1 MTEDAS
7 FGRFL
12 ERALPEDVRRVATGG
27 IAAVVRDGSVVAAH
41 PFGEPRLDGGS
52 TARGSV
58 FRVASITKSFLAAT
72 ALSLRDEGRLDLH
85 APLTAYLPDLSAAR
99 LRGAPVEI
107 ALDDL
112 LSNRSGLPEDNPW
125 GDEHLGATREEI
137 GALVAAGLQ
146 LSAAPGARYQYSNV
160 GMSLVGRAIEAVEGR
175 PVEQV
180 VSERILAPLGLTD
193 TRWYAA
199 SFPAGADLAAGFR
212 TFDDGAT
219 FAPEPYVGSGALACI
234 GSLFSTVDDIGRW
247 VGFLASAFDDAGTT
261 GPSGADAV
269 LSRRSR
275 REMQRVHTVNPARI
289 ARFGGRPLLATGYG
303 YGLVVE
309 HDEVHG
315 MTAGHSGGLPGFA
328 AHMRWHPASRL
339 GVVAFGNS
347 DAFPAWQ
354 VTASALDALLSARD
368 VPSAEDLVWPQT
380 TRAASVIDETIRRA
394 VSFADLPVPLARNV
408 LRDIPAKVRD
418 DRLRALVGR
427 FGAPLMDPPPLGTR
441 ILAAPE
447 ASTLR
452 WRIPTT
458 QGALVCTVHLMGL
471 STPIVQSI
479 DVSPET
485 AA

>member
-7 FGRFL
+7 FGSVL
-12 ERALPEDVRRVATGG
+12 EQALSEDVRRLAIGG
-27 IAAVVRDGSVVAAH
+27 IAAVVRDGSVIAVH
-41 PFGEPRLDGGS
+41 PFGELRRDGGS

-85 APLTAYLPDLSAAR
+85 APLTAYLPEMSATR

-125 GDEHLGATREEI
+125 GDEHLGASREEI
-137 GALVAAGLQ
+137 GALIAAGLQ
-146 LSAAPGARYQYSNV
+146 LSAAPGERYQYSNV
-160 GMSLVGRAIEAVEGR
+160 GMSLVGRVIEAVEGR

-180 VSERILAPLGLTD
+180 VSERILVPLGLSD
-193 TRWYAA
+193 TRWDAA
-199 SFPAGADLAAGFR
+199 AFPAGADLAAGFR

-247 VGFLASAFDDAGTT
+247 VGFLASAFEDAGAT
-261 GPSGADAV
+261 GSPEADAV

-289 ARFGGRPLLATGYG
+289 TRFGDRPLLATGYG

-309 HDEVHG
+309 HDDVHG
-315 MTAGHSGGLPGFA
+315 VTVGHSGGLPGFA
-328 AHMRWHPASRL
+328 AHMRWHPESRF

-368 VPSAEDLVWPQT
+368 APAVGAIVWPQT
-380 TRAASVIDETIRRA
+380 RRAAGAIDEAIRHGA
-394 VSFADLPVPLARNV
+394 SFADLPIPLARNV
-408 LRDIPAKVRD
+408 LRDIPTKVRD
-418 DRLRALVGR
+418 DRLRALIESV
-427 FGAPLMDPPPLGTR
+427 GAPLTDPPTLDAR
-441 ILAAPE
+441 VVAAPE

-452 WRIPTT
+452 WRIPTAR
-458 QGALVCTVHLMGL
+458 GALVCSVHLMGL
-471 STPIVQSI
+471 STPIVQAI

-485 AA
+485 AV